1 MILKVCD
8 RCGCEIKPKNNDPG
22 AIKFG
27 WTTYNNEFT
36 NKTGIE
42 PFDLCSVCMKQL
54 VVFLGCEPKRI
65 GVKETINEQEKAVIQ
80 NEINKT
86 LERIM
91 KEQEKHAK

>member
-1 MILKVCD
+1 MVLKVCD

-27 WTTYNNEFT
+27 WTRYDGDFT

-65 GVKETINEQEKAVIQ
+65 GVKDTINEQEKAVIQ

-86 LERIM
+86 LEQIK

>member
-8 RCGCEIKPKNNDPG
+8 RCGCEIKPKSNNPG

-27 WTTYNNEFT
+27 WTAYDGDFT
-36 NKTGIE
+36 NKHGIE
-42 PFDLCSVCMKQL
+42 PFDLCDVCMKQL

-65 GVKETINEQEKAVIQ
+65 GMKDTINEQEKAVIQ

-86 LERIM
+86 LEQI
-91 KEQEKHAK
+91 KKLQDKHAK

>member
-1 MILKVCD
+1 MVLKVCD

-27 WTTYNNEFT
+27 WTRYDGDFT

-54 VVFLGCEPKRI
+54 VVFLGCEPKRV
-65 GVKETINEQEKAVIQ
+65 GVKETINEQEKAAIQ

>member
-1 MILKVCD
+1 MVLKVCD
-8 RCGCEIKPKNNDPG
+8 RCGCEIKPKNNDTG

-27 WTTYNNEFT
+27 WTKYDGDFT

-65 GVKETINEQEKAVIQ
+65 GVKDTFNEQEKAAIQ

-86 LERIM
+86 LEQIK
-91 KEQEKHAK
+91 KEQDKHAK

>member
-1 MILKVCD
+1 MVLKVCD

-27 WTTYNNEFT
+27 WTRYDGDFT

>member
-1 MILKVCD
+1 MVLKVCD

-42 PFDLCSVCMKQL
+42 PFDLCNVCMKQL
-54 VVFLGCEPKRI
+54 VVFLGCEPKRV

-80 NEINKT
+80 KEIDET

>member
-1 MILKVCD
+1 MVLKVCD

-27 WTTYNNEFT
+27 WTRYDGDFT

-65 GVKETINEQEKAVIQ
+65 GVKDTISEQEKALIKK
-80 NEINKT
+80 EIDDT
-86 LERIM
+86 LKRIK
-91 KEQEKHAK
+91 KEQDKHAK

>member
-1 MILKVCD
+1 MVLKVCD

-27 WTTYNNEFT
+27 WTRYNNEFT

-42 PFDLCSVCMKQL
+42 PFDLCNVCMKQL
-54 VVFLGCEPKRI
+54 VVFLGCEPKRV
-65 GVKETINEQEKAVIQ
+65 GVKETINEQEKAALQ

-86 LERIM
+86 LEQV
-91 KEQEKHAK
+91 KNLQEKHAK

>member
-1 MILKVCD
+1 MVLKVCD

-27 WTTYNNEFT
+27 WTRYDGDFT

-65 GVKETINEQEKAVIQ
+65 GVKETINEQEKAAIQ

-86 LERIM
+86 LERV
-91 KEQEKHAK
+91 KKLQEKHAK

>member
-54 VVFLGCEPKRI
+54 VVFLGCEPKRV
-65 GVKETINEQEKAVIQ
+65 GVKETINEQEKAVLQ
-80 NEINKT
+80 KEINKA
-86 LERIM
+86 LEQIK
-91 KEQEKHAK
+91 KEQDKHAK

>member
-1 MILKVCD
+1 MVLKVCD

-27 WTTYNNEFT
+27 WTRYDGDFT

-65 GVKETINEQEKAVIQ
+65 GVKDTINEQEKAVIQ

-86 LERIM
+86 LERT
-91 KEQEKHAK
+91 KELQEKHAK

>member
-1 MILKVCD
+1 MVLKVCD

-27 WTTYNNEFT
+27 WTRYDGDFT

-54 VVFLGCEPKRI
+54 VVFLGCEPKRV
-65 GVKETINEQEKAVIQ
+65 GVKETLADQEREIIK
-80 NEINKT
+80 NEINET
-86 LERIM
+86 LERV
-91 KEQEKHAK
+91 KKLQEKHAK

>member
-1 MILKVCD
+1 MVLKVCD

-27 WTTYNNEFT
+27 WTRYDGDFT

-65 GVKETINEQEKAVIQ
+65 GVKDTINEQEKAVIQ

-86 LERIM
+86 LEQI
-91 KEQEKHAK
+91 KELQEKHAK

>member
-1 MILKVCD
+1 MVLKVCD

-54 VVFLGCEPKRI
+54 VVFLGCEPKRV
-65 GVKETINEQEKAVIQ
+65 GVKETINEQEKAVLQ
-80 NEINKT
+80 KEINKA
-86 LERIM
+86 LEQIK
-91 KEQEKHAK
+91 KEQDKHAK

>member
-1 MILKVCD
+1 MVLKVCD

-27 WTTYNNEFT
+27 WTRYDGDFT

-65 GVKETINEQEKAVIQ
+65 GVKDAINEQEKAVIQ

-86 LERIM
+86 LEQIK

>member
-1 MILKVCD
+1 MVLKVCD

-27 WTTYNNEFT
+27 WTRYDGDFT

-65 GVKETINEQEKAVIQ
+65 GVKDTINEQEKAVIQ

-86 LERIM
+86 LEQI
-91 KEQEKHAK
+91 KKLQEKHAK

>member
-1 MILKVCD
+1 MVLKVCD

-27 WTTYNNEFT
+27 WTRYDGDFT

-65 GVKETINEQEKAVIQ
+65 GVKETINEQEKAVIK

-86 LERIM
+86 LERV
-91 KEQEKHAK
+91 KKLQEKHAK

>member
-1 MILKVCD
+1 MVLKVCD

-27 WTTYNNEFT
+27 WTRYDGDFT

-42 PFDLCSVCMKQL
+42 PFDLCSVCIKQL

-65 GVKETINEQEKAVIQ
+65 GVKETINEQEKAMIQ
-80 NEINKT
+80 NEINET
-86 LERIM
+86 FERV
-91 KEQEKHAK
+91 KKLQEKHAK

>member
-1 MILKVCD
+1 MVLKVCD

-27 WTTYNNEFT
+27 WTRHIGDFT

-65 GVKETINEQEKAVIQ
+65 GVKDTLADQEREIIKKEINE
-80 NEINKT
+80 T
-86 LERIM
+86 LERI
-91 KEQEKHAK
+91 KELQEKHAK

>member
-1 MILKVCD
+1 MVLKVCD

-27 WTTYNNEFT
+27 WTRYDGDFT

-54 VVFLGCEPKRI
+54 VVFLGCEPKRV
-65 GVKETINEQEKAVIQ
+65 GVKETINEQEKAIIQ

-86 LERIM
+86 LERIK

>member
-54 VVFLGCEPKRI
+54 VVFLGCEPKRV
-65 GVKETINEQEKAVIQ
+65 GVKETINEQEKAMIQ

-86 LERIM
+86 LERI
-91 KEQEKHAK
+91 KELQEKHAK

>member
-1 MILKVCD
+1 MVLKVCD

-27 WTTYNNEFT
+27 WTRYDGDFT
-36 NKTGIE
+36 NKTGTE

-65 GVKETINEQEKAVIQ
+65 GVKDTINEQEKAVIQ

-86 LERIM
+86 LEQI
-91 KEQEKHAK
+91 KKLQEKHAK

>member
-8 RCGCEIKPKNNDPG
+8 RCGREIKPKNNDPG

-27 WTTYNNEFT
+27 WTTYNNDFT

-42 PFDLCSVCMKQL
+42 PFDLCNVCMKQL
-54 VVFLGCEPKRI
+54 VVFLGCEPKRV

-86 LERIM
+86 LERIK

>member
-27 WTTYNNEFT
+27 WTRYDGDFT

-54 VVFLGCEPKRI
+54 VVFLGCEPKRV

-86 LERIM
+86 LERIK

>member
-1 MILKVCD
+1 MVLKVCD

-27 WTTYNNEFT
+27 WTRYDGDFT

-65 GVKETINEQEKAVIQ
+65 GVKETINEQEKAMIQ
-80 NEINKT
+80 NEINKA
-86 LERIM
+86 LEQV
-91 KEQEKHAK
+91 KKLQEKHAK

>member
-1 MILKVCD
+1 MVLKVCD

-27 WTTYNNEFT
+27 WTRYDGDFT

-42 PFDLCSVCMKQL
+42 PFDLCNVCMKQL
-54 VVFLGCEPKRI
+54 VVFLGCEPKRV
-65 GVKETINEQEKAVIQ
+65 GVKDTINEQEKAMIQ

-86 LERIM
+86 LERI
-91 KEQEKHAK
+91 KELQEKHAK

>member
-1 MILKVCD
+1 MVLKVCD

-27 WTTYNNEFT
+27 WTRYDGDFT

-54 VVFLGCEPKRI
+54 MVFLGCEPKRI
-65 GVKETINEQEKAVIQ
+65 GVKETLADQEREIIK
-80 NEINKT
+80 NEINET
-86 LERIM
+86 LERV
-91 KEQEKHAK
+91 KKSLEKHAK

>member
-1 MILKVCD
+1 MVLKVCD

-27 WTTYNNEFT
+27 WTRYDGDFT

-54 VVFLGCEPKRI
+54 VVFLGCEPKRV
-65 GVKETINEQEKAVIQ
+65 GMKDTINEQEKAVIQ
-80 NEINKT
+80 NEINKA
-86 LERIM
+86 LEQV
-91 KEQEKHAK
+91 KELQEKHAK

>member
-1 MILKVCD
+1 MVLKVCD

-27 WTTYNNEFT
+27 WTRYDGDFT

-65 GVKETINEQEKAVIQ
+65 GVKDTINEQEKALIQ

-86 LERIM
+86 LEQI
-91 KEQEKHAK
+91 KKLQEKHAK

>member
-1 MILKVCD
+1 MVLKVCD

-27 WTTYNNEFT
+27 WTRYDGDFT

-65 GVKETINEQEKAVIQ
+65 GVKDTINEQEKAVIQ

-86 LERIM
+86 LERI
-91 KEQEKHAK
+91 KELQEKHAK

>member
-1 MILKVCD
+1 MVLKVCD

-27 WTTYNNEFT
+27 WTRYDGDFT

-54 VVFLGCEPKRI
+54 MVFLGCEPKRI
-65 GVKETINEQEKAVIQ
+65 GVKDTINEQEKAVIQ
-80 NEINKT
+80 NEINET
-86 LERIM
+86 LERI
-91 KEQEKHAK
+91 KELQEKHAK

>member
-1 MILKVCD
+1 MVLKVCD

-27 WTTYNNEFT
+27 WTRYDGDFT

-42 PFDLCSVCMKQL
+42 PFDLCNICMKQL
-54 VVFLGCEPKRI
+54 VVFLGCEPKRV

-86 LERIM
+86 LERV
-91 KEQEKHAK
+91 KELQEKHAK